1 MKNLLYLLSFFLFV
15 HIGYGQGYMDNELL
29 KYRVHYGFLNAG
41 FATLK
46 LEETTYNGKAHYH
59 VTGSGSSS
67 GAVRIFYK
75 VDNNYET
82 YFEKDGLR
90 PSKFIRQITESN
102 YSKNKIL
109 TFDHEKKVVVIND
122 LKNKRVK
129 YERFDVPVQ
138 DMLSAFYYL
147 RTKSPDEFRT
157 GEYLNVNV
165 FMDDEVYPFRLKV
178 DGREKIKTKFGWINA
193 IKLTPYVQKGR
204 VFKESESVTM
214 WVSDDE
220 NLIPLSVHAELV
232 VGKLKMDLEEY
243 KNNKYP
249 LEFN

>member
-1 MKNLLYLLSFFLFV
+1 MKKIIYLFTFILISSLT
-15 HIGYGQGYMDNELL
+15 YGQGFNNNELL

-41 FATLK
+41 FATLELK
-46 LEETTYNGKAHYH
+46 ETTYNGKPHYH
-59 VTGSGSSS
+59 VVGQGSSS
-67 GAVRIFYK
+67 GAVRAFYK

-82 YFEKDGLR
+82 YFDKNEMR

-102 YSKNKIL
+102 YSKNKVL
-109 TFDHEKKVVVIND
+109 TFDHNQKIVTVND

-129 YERFDVPVQ
+129 FIKYDVAVQ

-147 RTKSPDEFRT
+147 RTKSPDDFQT
-157 GEYLNVNV
+157 GEFLTVNV
-165 FMDDEVYPFRLKV
+165 FMDDEVYPFKLKV
-178 DGREKIKTKFGWINA
+178 NGREKIKTKFGWINA

-204 VFKESESVTM
+204 VFKKSESVTM

-232 VGKLKMDLEEY
+232 VGKLKMDIEDF
-243 KNNKYP
+243 KNVKYP
-249 LEFN
+249 LDFR